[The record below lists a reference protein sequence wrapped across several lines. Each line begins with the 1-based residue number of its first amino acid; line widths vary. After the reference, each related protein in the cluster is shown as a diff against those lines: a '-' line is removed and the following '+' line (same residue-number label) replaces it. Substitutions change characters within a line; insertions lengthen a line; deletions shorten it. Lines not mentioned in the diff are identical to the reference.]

1 MPPDARRASTR
12 SRFRVGMQGKGPR
25 TRGFGGL
32 YSRYFAA
39 GFALRRCQ
47 NSIRRY
53 SAVLKREFRTQF
65 PLLPLD
71 GFGSAVPSFQ
81 LHPVFGAVSNRV
93 PPGNAMSCFVGLGD
107 KSWDNFKNFFQTQD
121 VEFLFLSQ
129 RPRLAAFG
137 GSIAP
142 KMPVLKLSR
151 PLACKPPAA
160 IAGESARVACASC
173 AKPQLTGLRH
183 RRSKGVVSGGLP
195 MSRR

>member
-1 MPPDARRASTR
+1 MTSKKTAFTAHI
-12 SRFRVGMQGKGPR
+12 GHAR
-25 TRGFGGL
+25 TRIQQ
-32 YSRYFAA
+32 RA
-39 GFALRRCQ
+39 RIQ
-47 NSIRRY
+47 
-53 SAVLKREFRTQF
+53 LKPCPLSDTILFYRT
-65 PLLPLD
+65 PVLLPLD

-81 LHPVFGAVSNRV
+81 LHPVFSAVSNRM
-93 PPGNAMSCFVGLGD
+93 PSGNAMLCFVGFGD

-160 IAGESARVACASC
+160 IVSESARVACASC
-173 AKPQLTGLRH
+173 ANPSSQ
-183 RRSKGVVSGGLP
+183 VFAIGGQREL
-195 MSRR
+195 SQAACS